1 VADNDID
8 QAPDVVDLQPH
19 DTLMDVNPSSLLL
32 NVRLQCHDF
41 SSEHSLCI
49 ENLGIL
55 VLQLIEFDL
64 HGSELISTAIVDAEE
79 FITVG
84 SLLTCV
90 TGLRRLNLRYISVV
104 GLCDVRIWG
113 RKD

>member
-1 VADNDID
+1 MAGNDID
-8 QAPDVVDLQPH
+8 QAADVVDLQPH

-41 SSEHSLCI
+41 CSERSICI
-49 ENLGIL
+49 ESDGVF

-64 HGSELISTAIVDAEE
+64 RGSELISTAIVDADE

-90 TGLRRLNLRYISVV
+90 TGLRRLNLRYISIV
-104 GLCDVRIWG
+104 GL
-113 RKD
+113 